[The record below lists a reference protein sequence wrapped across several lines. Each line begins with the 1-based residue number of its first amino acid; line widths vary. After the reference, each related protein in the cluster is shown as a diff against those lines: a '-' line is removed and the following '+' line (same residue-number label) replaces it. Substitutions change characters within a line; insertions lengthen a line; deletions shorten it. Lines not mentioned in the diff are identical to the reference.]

1 MLRDGPRVAARAHLS
16 KNPKLGSI
24 ADGHG
29 EGGYAVSVTHSV
41 LSYSS
46 HLRGQCTFQELP

>member
-29 EGGYAVSVTHSV
+29 EGGYAVAVTHSV